1 MADPDV
7 CLQQL
12 QTAKKEIA
20 NTEAANKSIDADK
33 ESTKAEYDAAA
44 ANYEAK
50 KVAQTKA
57 KKDLEDYKSN
67 RTAFE
72 REKGGWGGS
81 ECQDTCQA
89 NAQGGTAN
97 TTNYPE
103 GAIYD
108 HENRCESR
116 GAYGECFA
124 GQWRCICY
132 SPDVNEYKKR
142 HNAWKNATAAT
153 ATAKA
158 DMESK
163 KTIYEAA
170 LSKPYKSPQINIACC
185 QNSMTCATGADCAK
199 ITQNCEAKIT
209 SLKEEK
215 TAKAEAD
222 AIAAAKAAGADAAA
236 AAAAGSAARSSAAAP
251 QNNNPSSVGQQSS
264 NNSGSNAN
272 NSASKDSSSNTALI
286 GGGVGL
292 FSCCS
297 SIVLVII
304 IIMMMKK

>member
-20 NTEAANKSIDADK
+20 NTEAANKAIDADK

-44 ANYEAK
+44 ANYESK
-50 KVAQTKA
+50 KVLQAKA
-57 KKDLEDYKSN
+57 KKDLDDYKAN
-67 RTAFE
+67 RTE
-72 REKGGWGGS
+72 YPREKGGWGGS
-81 ECQDTCQA
+81 ECRDTCNA
-89 NAQGGTAN
+89 NAQGNTPNTDNFPDGAN
-97 TTNYPE
+97 
-103 GAIYD
+103 YD

-124 GQWRCICY
+124 GQWRCYCY
-132 SPDVNEYKKR
+132 SPEVNEYKRR
-142 HNAWKNATAAT
+142 HTALKNATAAT
-153 ATAKA
+153 ATAKG

-185 QNSMTCATGADCAK
+185 QNSMTCAAGADCAK

-251 QNNNPSSVGQQSS
+251 QNNNPSSVGQQPS
-264 NNSGSNAN
+264 NNSASN